1 MKINWGT
8 GIVIAIVAFISFI
21 MFMVV
26 KMISSKEYNHDF
38 VTEKYYQKELN
49 FQANIDAA
57 QNTKNLKNSVSIL
70 KTAKGLV
77 INFPSDFNPEKIK
90 GKVFLY
96 RPSNKALDVEI
107 PISITNTYLLVP
119 EERLLGG
126 RWNIDVSFTYEKTP
140 YLYQE
145 EIMY

>member
-8 GIVIAIVAFISFI
+8 GIVIAIIAFVSFI

-26 KMISSKEYNHDF
+26 KMISNKEYNHDF
-38 VTEKYYQKELN
+38 VTEQYYQKELN
-49 FQANIDAA
+49 YQKNIDAI
-57 QNTKNLKNSVSIL
+57 KNEKELKVSIRTEKTVEGL
-70 KTAKGLV
+70 K
-77 INFPSDFNPEKIK
+77 IYFPPNFNVKEIK
-90 GKVFLY
+90 GTVFLY

-107 PISITNTYLLVP
+107 PISITNTCLLVP

-126 RWNIDVSFTYEKTP
+126 RWNIDVYFTYQNKP